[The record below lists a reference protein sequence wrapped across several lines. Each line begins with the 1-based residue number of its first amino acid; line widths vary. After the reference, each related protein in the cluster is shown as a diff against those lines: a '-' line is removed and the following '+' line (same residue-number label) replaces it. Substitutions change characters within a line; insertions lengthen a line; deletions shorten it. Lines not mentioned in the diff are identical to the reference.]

1 MTLVQY
7 TATVREGRL
16 LELPEE
22 AQDLHLVPG
31 QEIEIQLDRLETKA
45 PSRKPN
51 FAGLETLRL
60 VAELK
65 KGMPE
70 SDPSQTDR
78 LVREGRAGAMYGYSP
93 TE

>member
-1 MTLVQY
+1 MTLLHY

-22 AQDLHLVPG
+22 AQQLHLEPG
-31 QEIEIQLDRLETKA
+31 QEIQIQLDQSAKSNTGK
-45 PSRKPN
+45 KPN
-51 FAGLETLRL
+51 QAGLAVLRRI
-60 VAELK
+60 AEMK

-78 LVREGRAGAMYGYSP
+78 IIREGRAGAMYGDSP